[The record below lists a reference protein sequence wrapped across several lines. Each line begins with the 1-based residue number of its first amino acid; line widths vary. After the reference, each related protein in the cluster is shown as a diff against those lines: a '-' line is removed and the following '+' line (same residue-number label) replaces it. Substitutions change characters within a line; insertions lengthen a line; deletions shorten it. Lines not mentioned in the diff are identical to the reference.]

1 MEYKNILNKDLR
13 IAGVHIADL
22 DMDCIKSFIGQWDEK
37 VRIGLLTVF
46 LTNRMIIWSL
56 ILMIQ
61 ITCNGFHL

>member
-46 LTNRMIIWSL
+46 
-56 ILMIQ
+56 
-61 ITCNGFHL
+61 F